1 MRKEINVEQIIF
13 LYIAF
18 FLLVIGAIMAAATHK
33 LRRACPWISF
43 LFVSLA
49 AVCLLYIVFHV
60 FTEGTITGAGP
71 IIKLPGIGAALAIAI
86 DPLSALFLFI
96 VSVISFC
103 TTLFSIR
110 YIRRYAAESL
120 LRYYPPLLLLFASV
134 VGIVAVRDLFFF
146 IAFWEIMTLTS
157 YALVVYERENKASLK
172 AGFQYF
178 FVTHVAAACL
188 ILAAIILYP
197 RTPEPHSFSFDA
209 MRDSMGVLL
218 TNNTGLL
225 HLVLALFFIGFITK
239 AGVLPFS
246 FWLPNAYPA
255 APTSASAAF
264 SGTMTKLG
272 IYGIIRVFCSFLPIS
287 HHSYVWGEVI
297 AVFGTISIFV
307 GTISAL
313 TQDDSKKMMSMSIIG
328 QMGYITL
335 GIGLGVY
342 LLPIS
347 PVISTIALI
356 ASVFHL
362 LNNVCYKS
370 CLFLNAG
377 SILYKTGTSNLN
389 KVGGLIGVMPLTTA
403 TAIIASLSIAGI
415 PPFSGFSSKL
425 LIFESSIMAGMD
437 SQAEFTLFI
446 VLGIVAIFIS
456 AVTLAYSLKFLNS
469 AFLGKLY
476 VESEIN
482 PNRQPPTP
490 FGKGERDVP
499 LSMKIPQAILA
510 FFCVLFGV
518 VPLIPVRAIHNAIST
533 ILPSNYSPEVGPLLG
548 RTLLGMNINFGEGIS
563 GAWNP
568 PWIIAAFVV
577 CFGIAYL
584 IYKSAGVKVR
594 QVETWY
600 GGREHEAQSVRYPA
614 HSFYV
619 PFKRFFDFRIG
630 NIEFEGLYPKAITLP
645 KITMPKTLR
654 TILDID
660 QWLYYPIVKGFMRL
674 SRGFSRTHVGIPQV
688 YILWM
693 IIGLVAAIIIL
704 FLLPG
709 G

>member
-1 MRKEINVEQIIF
+1 
-13 LYIAF
+13 
-18 FLLVIGAIMAAATHK
+18 
-33 LRRACPWISF
+33 
-43 LFVSLA
+43 
-49 AVCLLYIVFHV
+49 
-60 FTEGTITGAGP
+60 
-71 IIKLPGIGAALAIAI
+71 LPGIGAALAIAI

-96 VSVISFC
+96 ISLVSFC

-110 YIRRYAAESL
+110 YIRRYEPNFSFEKKSLIKRNTEEFLKDGGESL

-157 YALVVYERENKASLK
+157 YALVVYERENKVSLK

-197 RTPEPHSFSFDA
+197 RTSEPHSFSFDA
-209 MRDSMGVLL
+209 MRDSMGTLL

-239 AGVLPFS
+239 AGILPFS

-255 APTSASAAF
+255 APSSASAAF

-272 IYGIIRVFCSFLPIS
+272 IYGIIRVFCGFLPIS
-287 HHSYVWGEVI
+287 HHSYIWGEVI

-328 QMGYITL
+328 QMGYIAL
-335 GIGLGVY
+335 GVGLGVY
-342 LLPIS
+342 LLPIN
-347 PVISTIALI
+347 PAISTIALI

-377 SILYKTGTSNLN
+377 SILYKTNTGNLN
-389 KVGGLIGVMPLTTA
+389 KVGGLIGVMPFTAA

-425 LIFESSIMAGMD
+425 LIFESSLIAGMD

-446 VLGIVAIFIS
+446 VLGIIAIFIS

-476 VESEIN
+476 TESEIN

-490 FGKGERDVP
+490 IPLTSPPLPSSGGAGVGRRGWGWVGGQGGCGKGDGDVP

-510 FFCVLFGV
+510 FFCVFFGV
-518 VPLIPVRAIHNAIST
+518 VPFIPVRAIHKAIST
-533 ILPSNYSPEVGPLLG
+533 ILPSNYSPEAGTLFG

-568 PWIIAAFVV
+568 LWIIAAFVV
-577 CFGIAYL
+577 CFGIAYF

-600 GGREHEAQSVRYPA
+600 GGREHEAKNVRYPA

-630 NIEFEGLYPKAITLP
+630 SIEFEGLYPKAITLP

-660 QWLYYPIVKGFMRL
+660 RWLYYPIVKGFMRI

-704 FLLPG
+704 FLLPKG
-709 G
+709 